1 MSDTEIWLELM
12 ILMIL
17 QHLRKRRMLNIS
29 RDLDWDTYFEPVL
42 SDYMKRMKK
51 AGYITVKAIEKEF

>member
-1 MSDTEIWLELM
+1 M

-51 AGYITVKAIEKEF
+51 AGYVTVKAIEKEF